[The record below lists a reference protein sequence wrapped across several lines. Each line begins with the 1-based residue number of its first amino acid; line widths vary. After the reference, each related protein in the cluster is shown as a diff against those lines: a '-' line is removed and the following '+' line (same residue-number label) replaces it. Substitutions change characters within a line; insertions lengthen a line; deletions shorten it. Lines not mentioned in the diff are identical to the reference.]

1 MSEHL
6 LSVQQVCDSYSEL
19 RTRVTDLMRSITSD
33 QAQLVVP
40 HCPQW
45 TVKDC
50 LAHMISVPEDVITG
64 QMDGVATDAWTDR
77 QVQRHRQDSVDELL
91 TVWETNA
98 EIFGKILPNIPQP
111 ILSQFMFDQTTHEH
125 DIRAALGK
133 PGARDTLA
141 VAVAEGFLRDSL
153 SKNSDAVIASMAS
166 HEVRGFEFLR
176 SLSGRRSNTQI
187 SQNGF
192 DLQLVEKFI
201 QAMPFDIPA
210 NDVFDD

>member
-1 MSEHL
+1 MSEYL
-6 LSVQQVCDSYSEL
+6 LTSEQVCEAYAEL
-19 RTRVTDLMRSITSD
+19 RVRVTEMMSGISHEEERTI
-33 QAQLVVP
+33 VP
-40 HCPQW
+40 HCPKW

-50 LAHMISVPEDVITG
+50 LAHMIGVPEDVISG
-64 QMDGVATDAWTDR
+64 KMDGVATDAWTDR
-77 QVQRHRQDSVDELL
+77 QVQRHKQDSVYDLL

-98 EIFGKILPNIPQP
+98 AIFGKILPNIPQP

-133 PGARDTLA
+133 PGARESMA
-141 VAVAEGFLRDSL
+141 VAVAEGFLRESL
-153 SKNSDAVIASMAS
+153 SKNSDAVIASMAN

-176 SLSGRRSNTQI
+176 SLSGRRSKAQI

-201 QAMPFDIPA
+201 QAMPFDIPD
-210 NDVFDD
+210 NDVTDD

>member
-6 LSVQQVCDSYSEL
+6 LSTEQVCASYDEL
-19 RTRVTDLMRSITSD
+19 RARVSDLMRSISTQ
-33 QAQLVVP
+33 QAQTVVP

-50 LAHMISVPEDVITG
+50 LAHIIGVPEDVMNG

-77 QVQRHRQDSVDELL
+77 QVQRHKQDSVDDLL
-91 TVWETNA
+91 AVWETNA
-98 EIFGKILPNIPQP
+98 PIFGKILPNIPQP

-133 PGARDTLA
+133 PGARESMA

-153 SKNSDAVIASMAS
+153 SRNSDLAI
-166 HEVRGFEFLR
+166 VRLADHKLTGFEFLR
-176 SLSGRRSNTQI
+176 SLSGRRSRNQI
-187 SQNGF
+187 SHNGF
-192 DLQLVEKFI
+192 NIKTVETFI
-201 QAMPFDIPA
+201 DAMPFDIPES
-210 NDVFDD
+210 DVSDD

>member
-1 MSEHL
+1 MSKHL
-6 LSVQQVCDSYSEL
+6 LSVQQVCDAYTEL
-19 RTRVTDLMRSITSD
+19 RTRVADLLRNITSE
-33 QAQLVVP
+33 QALTVVP

-50 LAHMISVPEDVITG
+50 LAHMIGVPEDVMSG

-77 QVQRHRQDSVDELL
+77 QVQRHKQDSVDDLL
-91 TVWETNA
+91 AVWETNA
-98 EIFGKILPNIPQP
+98 PIFEKILPNIPQP

-133 PGARDTLA
+133 PGARESMA

-153 SKNSDAVIASMAS
+153 SKNSDATIASMAN

-176 SLSGRRSNTQI
+176 SLSGRRSKAQI
-187 SQNGF
+187 SRNGF

-201 QAMPFDIPA
+201 QVMPFDIPA
-210 NDVFDD
+210 NDVSDD

>member
-1 MSEHL
+1 MSKHL
-6 LSVQQVCDSYSEL
+6 LSVQQVCDAYTEL
-19 RTRVTDLMRSITSD
+19 RTRVADLLRIITSE
-33 QAQLVVP
+33 QALTVVP

-50 LAHMISVPEDVITG
+50 LAHMIGVPEDVMSG

-77 QVQRHRQDSVDELL
+77 QVQRHKQDSVDDLL
-91 TVWETNA
+91 AVWETNA
-98 EIFGKILPNIPQP
+98 PIFEKILPNIPQP

-133 PGARDTLA
+133 PGARESMA
-141 VAVAEGFLRDSL
+141 IAVAEGFLRDSL
-153 SKNSDAVIASMAS
+153 FKNSDPAIASIAN

-176 SLSGRRSNTQI
+176 SLSGRRSKAQI

-192 DLQLVEKFI
+192 ELQLVEKFI
-201 QAMPFDIPA
+201 QAMPFDIPDS
-210 NDVFDD
+210 DVSDD